1 MNKIYLSLAFVS
13 LPLISLAQD
22 EGSIVKKER
31 IDLDKGI
38 FIGGGPSFT
47 LGKNIGD
54 YSTGL
59 NIEAGY
65 TKRVNRILSIGPS
78 LSYISFKYDPQE
90 TGDNNVFLDRQQE
103 YYDQTYNL
111 YWRPGMYVDFHGGDM
126 SLLSAAF
133 NLKLNFIPI
142 RDDSKVSLYAFAKP
156 FITYAKRTEVKGDSY
171 VFRVYD
177 IDGNEDYTAE
187 EAVTSIE
194 ETGSV
199 LVPWEA
205 GDPTWASQ
213 GLVISDDLK
222 EDTRLTGGIFVGPGI
237 EILPAKNVSFFAQVA
252 IGYTFPVSFIST
264 EKYDNTDDLN
274 EVDPSYPVTEEG
286 FPSINLQFG
295 VSFNF

>member
-1 MNKIYLSLAFVS
+1 MNKIYLYAAFLC

-59 NIEAGY
+59 NFEAGF
-65 TKRVNRILSIGPS
+65 TKRVNRVLSIGPS
-78 LSYISFKYDPQE
+78 ISYISFKYDPQE
-90 TGDNNVFLDRQQE
+90 TGDNNIFYDRQTE
-103 YYDQTYNL
+103 YYDPTYDL
-111 YWRPGMYVDFHGGDM
+111 YWATGMYVDFKGGDL
-126 SLLSAAF
+126 SLLSVAF

-142 RDDSKVSLYAFAKP
+142 RDDSKISLYAFAKP
-156 FITYAKRTEVKGDSY
+156 FISFAKRTEVKGDSY

-177 IDGNEDYTAE
+177 IDDDGLYTEE
-187 EAVTSIE
+187 EAVLSIE

-205 GDPTWASQ
+205 GDPTWADY

-222 EDTRLTGGIFVGPGI
+222 EDTRITGGIFIGPGI
-237 EILPAKNVSFFAQVA
+237 EIMPAKNISFFGQVA

-274 EVDPSYPVTEEG
+274 DVDPSYPIVEEG

>member
-1 MNKIYLSLAFVS
+1 MAF
-13 LPLISLAQD
+13 LPLPFISLAQD
-22 EGSIVKKER
+22 EGSIVRKER

-59 NIEAGY
+59 NFEAGF
-65 TKRVNRILSIGPS
+65 TKRVNRVLSIGPS
-78 LSYISFKYDPQE
+78 VSYISFKYDPQE
-90 TGDNNVFLDRQQE
+90 TGDNNIFYDMSEQGE
-103 YYDQTYNL
+103 YYDPNYDL
-111 YWRPGMYVDFHGGDM
+111 FWRPGMYVDFKGGDL
-126 SLLSAAF
+126 SLLSLAF

-142 RDDSKVSLYAFAKP
+142 RDDSKISLYAFAKP
-156 FITYAKRTEVKGDSY
+156 FISFAKRTEVKGDSY
-171 VFRVYD
+171 VFRIYD
-177 IDGNEDYTAE
+177 INDDLEYTED
-187 EAVTSIE
+187 EAVLSIE

-199 LVPWEA
+199 LIPWEA

-222 EDTRLTGGIFVGPGI
+222 EDTRVTGGIFIGPGI
-237 EILPAKNVSFFAQVA
+237 EILPAKNVSFFAQAA

-264 EKYDNTDDLN
+264 EANEDYDLSTVENN
-274 EVDPSYPVTEEG
+274 YPIVEEG